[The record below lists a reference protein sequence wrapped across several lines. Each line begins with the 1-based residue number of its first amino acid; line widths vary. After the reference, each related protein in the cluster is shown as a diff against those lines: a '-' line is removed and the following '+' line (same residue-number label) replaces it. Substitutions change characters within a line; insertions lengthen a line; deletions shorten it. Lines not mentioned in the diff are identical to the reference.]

1 MPAKTRD
8 WTRVLYAGCD
18 ECGWTPFDPRDAA
31 TRLEASVPHW
41 EAALHRPGVSQRP
54 DPQVWSPVE
63 YAAHARDMVRVLGE
77 RTTAMLDAD
86 DPQFAD
92 WGGDAKNVEL
102 SYFRADPAA
111 IAQDL
116 AQQTA
121 RTASILREVGDRVVG
136 AGGDD
141 PAEVQP
147 PRKSAAIPPAMA
159 SD

>member
-1 MPAKTRD
+1 M
-8 WTRVLYAGCD
+8 
-18 ECGWTPFDPRDAA
+18 
-31 TRLEASVPHW
+31 
-41 EAALHRPGVSQRP
+41 
-54 DPQVWSPVE
+54 WSPVE

-92 WGGDAKNVEL
+92 WDGDAKNVEL

-147 PRKSAAIPPAMA
+147 PRKSAAIPPQGERLMPVHGPSYGVVVATSLRSGA
-159 SD
+159 TGR

>member
-1 MPAKTRD
+1 M
-8 WTRVLYAGCD
+8 
-18 ECGWTPFDPRDAA
+18 
-31 TRLEASVPHW
+31 
-41 EAALHRPGVSQRP
+41 
-54 DPQVWSPVE
+54 WSPVE

-92 WGGDAKNVEL
+92 WDGDAKNVEL

-147 PRKSAAIPPAMA
+147 PRKSAAIPPQWRATDACSWLKLRRGRRYVPALRGNRSVTMRA
-159 SD
+159 RRLICRRRVGGRCFQA

>member
-8 WTRVLYAGCD
+8 WTRVLYAGCG

-121 RTASILREVGDRVVG
+121 RTASILREVRDRVVG